1 MENTRTFE
9 IDINGRYAGI
19 VAANNEKE
27 AMAKAEE
34 RYPEVKNSIQLWEI
48 GGNH

>member
-9 IDINGRYAGI
+9 IDIHGRYAGI
-19 VAANNEKE
+19 ITAKDETE
-27 AMAKAEE
+27 AMVKAEE